1 MTVAL
6 KQAVLVSVGR
16 NPVSGAC
23 RASLNDTVALALSRR
38 VGGEATVLHAGDPDE
53 QALHDYLA
61 YGAQTIEVL
70 PAAAEADILP
80 LLTQALQGYSLILC
94 GDRAESGQGSG
105 LLPYLLAKA
114 LNLPVISA
122 ALDVKLVDDSAEIVQ
137 FLPKGKRRTIRVK
150 LPAIITVHR
159 LASQPPAYVYAQRRR
174 GRIVSQPGVAAQPAP
189 SPWVSAPA
197 GKRLVKFAPSE
208 TRQGHA
214 RMLAAIVLESTG
226 GAVMKDGSTAEKVQ
240 GIMTYL
246 RRNRLINF

>member
-1 MTVAL
+1 MIVPL

-16 NPVSGAC
+16 NPVSGAP
-23 RASLNDTVALALSRR
+23 RASLNDSVALALGRR
-38 VGGEATVLHAGDPDE
+38 LGGAPAVIHAGDPGE

-61 YGAQTIEVL
+61 YGAETVGVL
-70 PAAAEADILP
+70 PTPEEADILP
-80 LLTQALQGYSLILC
+80 LLTQALMGYNLILC

-122 ALDVKLVDDSAEIVQ
+122 ALDVKLVDDSVEILQ

-150 LPAIITVHR
+150 LPAIVTVHR

-174 GRIVSQPGVAAQPAP
+174 GRIINLPAMPANLTP

-214 RMLAAIVLESTG
+214 RMLAAIALESTG
-226 GAVMKDGSTAEKVQ
+226 GAVVKEGGAAEKAQV
-240 GIMTYL
+240 IMTYL